1 MDTEKTL
8 DEQINIVNTM
18 FHEILFAMMFRRQDN
33 GTEDI
38 QKFTFAEMHLMG
50 LAFYNPDMIL
60 KEIRDYLN
68 IPQTTLSSIVA
79 KLEKTGY
86 LKRIINP
93 RDMRSFSLELTE
105 KGKSRFEMHQQSDYE
120 QVKSVL
126 LPLSEEER
134 ETFKEI
140 LLKIKN
146 FLGIKVLIGH

>member
-1 MDTEKTL
+1 MDQEKKF
-8 DEQINIVNTM
+8 DEQINVVNTA

-33 GTEDI
+33 GADDI

-50 LAFYNPDMIL
+50 LAYYNPDMIL

-79 KLEKTGY
+79 KLEKNGY
-86 LKRIINP
+86 LKRVINP

-105 KGKSRFEMHQQSDYE
+105 KGKSRLEMHQKSDYE
-120 QVKSVL
+120 QVKSAL

-134 ETFKEI
+134 ESFKKI
-140 LLKIKN
+140 LGKIMHFVGTNSKIK
-146 FLGIKVLIGH
+146 H